1 MKLQDLVESSRNSR
15 MRGYKRRNFRMG
27 GETEEIQ
34 EAGVKHGKIQGFGGK
49 MGKFQ
54 NLVFDN
60 RLSNIKSP
68 EIFTRHLCR

>member
-1 MKLQDLVESSRNSR
+1 
-15 MRGYKRRNFRMG
+15 MG

-49 MGKFQ
+49 KGKFQ

-68 EIFTRHLCR
+68 EIFTRHIVGLIFPGWGKNLKIQDEEGK